1 MRGLAVRTMGCIGV
15 ESIIDYICD
24 PLKDALN
31 DEDPYVRKT
40 AAISV
45 AKLFDIWPER
55 CEELEFV
62 DRLVDLI
69 SDGNA
74 MVVSNAVASLLEIT
88 KRKGQFFEMDGSSLH
103 KLLTAL
109 SEWTEWDRWYI
120 LDFLAIHLP
129 SDTREIDSAVQRVVP
144 HLSHSNAAVVLSA
157 TKVLIRYMDFIED
170 NDKIKSIWRKLA
182 PPLVSLMSSNPE
194 IQYIAIK

>member
-1 MRGLAVRTMGCIGV
+1 MKG
-15 ESIIDYICD
+15 
-24 PLKDALN
+24 ALN

-45 AKLFDIWPER
+45 AKLYEISPES

-62 DRLVDLI
+62 ERLVDLL

-74 MVVSNAVASLLEIT
+74 MVVSNAVAALAEISS
-88 KRKGQFFEMDGSSLH
+88 RRINQDPIIEMDGSLLH

-109 SEWTEWDRWYI
+109 SECTEWGRIYI

-129 SDTREIDSAVQRVVP
+129 VDLREIESAVQRVVP

-157 TKVLIRYMDFIED
+157 AKVLIRYMDYIDDE
-170 NDKIKSIWRKLA
+170 DKIKSICRKLS

-194 IQYIAIK
+194 IQYIAIKNINLIVQKRGEIFARGEDMRV